1 MNKQNSA
8 LSQLV
13 CRIKNNYGFVVL
25 EIFFSKIFINYSLII
40 AMLSSYPAHIPG
52 PTQLERYFFFSFIVL
67 KFRVYHI

>member
-52 PTQLERYFFFSFIVL
+52 PAQLNIYKLSCESY
-67 KFRVYHI
+67 